1 MQTLTTH
8 PKYIVNDKGKK
19 TSVILPLKD
28 YENLL
33 QEIED
38 LADIAER
45 RNDPVKEHSDF
56 IAELKEDGY
65 I

>member
-33 QEIED
+33 QAIED

-45 RNDPVKEHSDF
+45 RNDPVKEHSEF
-56 IAELKEDGY
+56 ITELKADGY

>member
-45 RNDPVKEHSDF
+45 RNEPVKKHSEF
-56 IAELKEDGY
+56 ITELKADGY